1 MDLKLNQSKGYW
13 DLDIENGD
21 LAKTDSLDTALYM
34 SVFCDKRANSLSEP
48 TLRRGHFTNQFNL
61 VSGYE
66 IGSLLWLYTTQDKN
80 TKLSLIESSVND
92 GLKWMIDD
100 NIISKAKVQATK
112 SSSNVNLE
120 IELLGKFSSKY
131 YNLFLNLNG
140 N

>member
-1 MDLKLNQSKGYW
+1 
-13 DLDIENGD
+13 
-21 LAKTDSLDTALYM
+21 M